1 VDDSVE
7 RARDHA
13 TVAYG
18 ELPELTRGLR
28 ALGSSRDGRGGS
40 LQSQFFHP
48 LIDARRRAA
57 DAKTAPAR
65 VKAFDAADLAK
76 SLERFLDRVINEWP
90 DKRDSVRRA
99 LRAELKERS
108 STYSAALARLAERTT
123 ELLAAEEPARLD
135 AWRAWTSQLAATF
148 QAADLTWVA
157 LRSAVETLPARK

>member
-1 VDDSVE
+1 MEDSIE
-7 RARDHA
+7 RALDHA

-18 ELPELTRGLR
+18 ELPELARGLR

-40 LQSQFFHP
+40 MQSQFFHP

-57 DAKTAPAR
+57 DARTAPAR
-65 VKAFDAADLAK
+65 VSAFDAGELAK

-99 LRAELKERS
+99 LRAELRERS
-108 STYSAALARLAERTT
+108 SPYFTALTRLAERAT
-123 ELLAAEEPARLD
+123 ELRAADEPARLD

-157 LRSAVETLPARK
+157 LRSAVERLPARK